1 MKQFS
6 TSNLLLAAFLECGG
20 ATITYIKTRDR
31 YSTVYLNLDYLN
43 KDILESKSKRLGRVV
58 SRVEDPSEWMHL
70 FNSCIL
76 GEVEDKY
83 LRLKRRIVDE
93 RSRHDDRG
101 ANKGNNQ

>member
-1 MKQFS
+1 MKQYS

-20 ATITYIKTRDR
+20 ATITDIKSRDR
-31 YSTVYLNLDYLN
+31 YSLVYLNLDYLN
-43 KDILESKSKRLGRVV
+43 KDILVSKSDRLGRVV
-58 SRVEDPSEWMHL
+58 NRLEDPSEWNHL

-93 RSRHDDRG
+93 RSKHDDRG
-101 ANKGNNQ
+101 TNKPNK

>member
-1 MKQFS
+1 MVHKLKSFS

-20 ATITYIKTRDR
+20 ATITKIDTRRR
-31 YSTVYLNLDYLN
+31 YSIVHLNLDYLS
-43 KDILESKSKRLGRVV
+43 KDILVSKSDRLGRVV
-58 SRVEDPSEWMHL
+58 SRLEDPSEWNHL

-93 RSRHDDRG
+93 RAR
-101 ANKGNNQ
+101 

>member
-20 ATITYIKTRDR
+20 AVITRIQIGSR
-31 YSTVYLNLDYLN
+31 YSIVYLNLDYLN
-43 KDILESKSKRLGRVV
+43 KGILENKSNRLGRVV
-58 SRVEDPSEWMHL
+58 NKVEDPSEWAHL

-93 RSRHDDRG
+93 RAGHDDRG
-101 ANKGNNQ
+101 TNKSNIQ